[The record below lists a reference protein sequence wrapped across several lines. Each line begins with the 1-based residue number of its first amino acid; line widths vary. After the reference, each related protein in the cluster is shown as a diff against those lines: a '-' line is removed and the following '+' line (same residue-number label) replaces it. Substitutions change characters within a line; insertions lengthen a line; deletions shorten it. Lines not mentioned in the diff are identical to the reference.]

1 MLRDLLAAHDNDI
14 RYGTAAGRS
23 RIATMYFP
31 LLSIVMQHSGILF
44 KDSTP
49 ASDSGGVFERS
60 GESRRSVVIRDDEK
74 VGPRASTTSA
84 VCWLVEWLWCDIV
97 EAHCYF
103 VVVCVCL

>member
-14 RYGTAAGRS
+14 RYGTAAARS

-74 VGPRASTTSA
+74 VGPRVCTASA
-84 VCWLVEWLWCDIV
+84 VC
-97 EAHCYF
+97 
-103 VVVCVCL
+103 